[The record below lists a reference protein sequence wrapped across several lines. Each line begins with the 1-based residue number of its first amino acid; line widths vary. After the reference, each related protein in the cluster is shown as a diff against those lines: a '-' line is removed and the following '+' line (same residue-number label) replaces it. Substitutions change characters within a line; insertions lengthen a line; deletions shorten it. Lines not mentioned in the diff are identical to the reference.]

1 MQSMLFIEP
10 FVDSFAVRL
19 IMRERVLLTFV
30 GLLIVFMSN
39 SFSHAVENDKTAGH
53 KHNKLDTRPA
63 MEVVS
68 GLEEYKKGEKI
79 PAHFH
84 HGVETIYVIQGSTVK
99 TETGETRQI
108 PSGAQIVNLRNVMHA
123 GYTVMGETS
132 FKFYAVRI
140 VDKGKPLFDSA
151 KK

>member
-1 MQSMLFIEP
+1 
-10 FVDSFAVRL
+10 
-19 IMRERVLLTFV
+19 MRERVLLTFV
-30 GLLIVFMSN
+30 GLLIVFISN
-39 SFSHAVENDKTAGH
+39 SPSHAVENDKTAGH
-53 KHNKLDTRPA
+53 KHNNLDSGSA

-68 GLEEYKKGEKI
+68 GIEEYKQGEKI

-108 PSGAQIVNLRNVMHA
+108 PTGAQIVNLRNVMHA

-140 VDKGKPLFDSA
+140 VDKGKPLFDST